1 MKLNIPG
8 QYTDHNATPYK
19 EFYIEIKET
28 QCKFQLPMYNEKT
41 KDTRNIITKWEP
53 AHWIHAGYSSA
64 WKTIWAKEREEL
76 ETIITHEN
84 YTQSK

>member
-41 KDTRNIITKWEP
+41 KDTRNIITK
-53 AHWIHAGYSSA
+53 
-64 WKTIWAKEREEL
+64 
-76 ETIITHEN
+76 
-84 YTQSK
+84 